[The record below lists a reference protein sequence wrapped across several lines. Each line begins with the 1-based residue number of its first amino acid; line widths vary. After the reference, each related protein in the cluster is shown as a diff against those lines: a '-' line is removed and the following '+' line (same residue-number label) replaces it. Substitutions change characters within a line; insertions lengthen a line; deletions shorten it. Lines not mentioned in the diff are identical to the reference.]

1 MAFGDT
7 SAPARFGFGQSGVDD
22 RNLFLKVFGG
32 EVLTAFT
39 EKVVMRGM
47 AKEQRLIG
55 AKSAQFP
62 KTWKATAE
70 YMTAGQEL
78 LGNDI
83 DTTEVTITVDGKLVA
98 HTAIYDL
105 DAKMSHFD
113 VTGEFSA
120 ELGRSLARVYDK
132 NVMRAIIAAARTAAD
147 GPFPAGNVISDAALT
162 NSGAIDGEAW
172 IDAIR
177 DANIAL
183 FEKDVPED
191 KPRYMIVNR
200 AVLDAIKYAKDVN
213 GRYLVLNREL
223 GGSGSVSQRVDSLQ
237 VDGVTV
243 MALRTLPSTNET
255 GDTTV
260 YSKYRADY
268 SKTRGI
274 LWVPD
279 AVGTVIVE
287 DVNME
292 STRDVRRQEDFMVAK
307 MAVGHGTL
315 RPECAV
321 EFRIP

>member
-1 MAFGDT
+1 MAFGD
-7 SAPARFGFGQSGVDD
+7 SSQPARFGYGQSAVDD
-22 RNLFLKVFGG
+22 RNLFLKAFSG

-39 EKVVMRGM
+39 ERVIMRGM
-47 AKEQRLIG
+47 SREQTLLG

-70 YMTAGQEL
+70 YMSAGQEL

-83 DTTEVTITVDGKLVA
+83 DTGEVTITVDGKLVA

-113 VTGEFSA
+113 VTAEFSA
-120 ELGRSLARVYDK
+120 ELGRALARVYDK
-132 NVMRAIIAAARTAAD
+132 NVLRAIIAAARTAAD
-147 GPFPAGNVISDAALT
+147 GPFPAGNVITDAALLS
-162 NSGAIDGEAW
+162 SGAIDGEAW

-183 FEKDVPED
+183 FGKDVPED
-191 KPRYMIVNR
+191 KPRYMVVSR
-200 AVLDAIKYAKDVN
+200 AVLDALKYAKDVN
-213 GRYLVLNREL
+213 GRYLILNRNEGAVADQL
-223 GGSGSVSQRVDSLQ
+223 DTLI
-237 VDGVTV
+237 VDGVKV
-243 MALRTLPSTNET
+243 MALRTIPAAD
-255 GDTTV
+255 DTADITV
-260 YSKYRADY
+260 YSKYRANY
-268 SKTRGI
+268 STTTGV

-292 STRDVRRQEDFMVAK
+292 TTRDIRRQEDFMVAK

-321 EFRIP
+321 EFKTS